1 MFEFPLWLQDYQI
14 EDEIFGE
21 AYEATLPPQRAW
33 LKKTIAQVYGINSP
47 EAPSKTWNVNTWR
60 GGFETEVATAPLEW
74 TVLLLDEKSVS
85 SVRILAALV
94 PALAAGV
101 KNILAVYSGE
111 GEISQA
117 VLAGFELAGQEDV
130 VQLSQDKVEELLDH
144 LMRSGVDGA
153 ILDLRVSHVLLPCGP
168 CVRYWRA
175 PEISS
180 ISICKEEDSPDM
192 DVLSFVHPDVEFVEV
207 DEDSLVD
214 AQSDVAVV
222 PAEIVGDAL
231 MNFNI
236 VLAHGQEGCWLWN
249 GFDSSFFK
257 RESVALAVAE

>member
-1 MFEFPLWLQDYQI
+1 MFEFPLWLQDFQI
-14 EDEIFGE
+14 DDDIFGE

-60 GGFETEVATAPLEW
+60 GGFETEVSTSPLEW
-74 TVLLLDEKSVS
+74 TVLLLDDKSVS
-85 SVRILAALV
+85 PVRILAALV
-94 PALAAGV
+94 PALVAGV
-101 KNILAVYSGE
+101 KNILAVYCGE
-111 GEISQA
+111 AEISQA

-130 VQLSQDKVEELLDH
+130 VHLPQDKVEELLDY
-144 LMRSGVDGA
+144 LMQSGVDGA
-153 ILDLRVSHVLLPCGP
+153 ILDMRSRLVLLPCGP

-192 DVLSFVHPDVEFVEV
+192 DVMTFVHPDVEFVEV
-207 DEDSLVD
+207 DEDSLGEVRTD
-214 AQSDVAVV
+214 AAVV

-231 MNFNI
+231 MDFNI
-236 VLAHGQEGCWLWN
+236 VLAHGQEGCWLWS
-249 GFDSSFFK
+249 GFNCSFFK
-257 RESVALAVAE
+257 RESVALTVAE